1 MNTIVD
7 ISKCAF
13 YQLAILQVY
22 SRKMYGINYVMNK
35 KYSLC
40 HNYYDSCDFK
50 DCD

>member
-7 ISKCAF
+7 ISKYAF

-35 KYSLC
+35 KYILC